1 MTMKW
6 FLNMKIS
13 TKLLLGFSIVLILAI
28 AVGIVGIM
36 NMQSITSNSD
46 IMYRNM
52 TVPIAEM
59 SQVAT
64 AFQRVRVNLRDIIA
78 ANDSAKIAD
87 YVDRIAQRRAEIDE
101 HATSFSKTISTQKV
115 QDAYDAF
122 LTTRADFVKY
132 MDQIVSLAQANRDEE
147 ANALL
152 ASDACYQSE
161 QAEQNAIL
169 NLAELKKENAEAK
182 SNENTDLSNSALIMM
197 LAVLLAAVLLAAVIA
212 IYISRMI
219 NSSMKRIT
227 QAAERIAA
235 GDLCS
240 DVSVNTKDEIGML
253 ALAFCKMS
261 ENLNEVMSGISAAS
275 EQVTSGASQLSD
287 SSMALSQGASEQASS
302 IEELTASLE
311 QISSQ
316 TKLNAQNAS
325 QANKLAG
332 AAQSNASQ
340 GNEQMK
346 DMLKAME
353 EINISSTNISKIIK
367 VIDDIAFQTNIL
379 ALNAAVEAARAGQ
392 HGKGFAVVAEEV
404 RNLAAK
410 SASAAKETTEMI
422 EGSIKKVEAGTKLA
436 THTAEALN
444 KIVDG
449 VAQAASLVNQIDVA
463 SNEQA
468 TGLAQIN
475 QAVMQVS
482 QVVQANSS
490 VSEQSAAA
498 SKELAGQAE
507 MMRESVKMFKLRGMR
522 GATAQAVSAK
532 ANAAPTVKAPRA
544 VEPPVRAMGKTSIA
558 LSDEEFGKY

>member
-1 MTMKW
+1 MNW
-6 FLNMKIS
+6 FNNMKMS
-13 TKLLLGFSIVLILAI
+13 GKLILGFGIVLII
-28 AVGIVGIM
+28 ALVVGALGYF
-36 NMQSITSNSD
+36 NLTSIAAND
-46 IMYRNM
+46 VVMYENL
-52 TVPIAEM
+52 TVPNGQLTQI
-59 SQVAT
+59 AT
-64 AFQRVRVNLRDIIA
+64 AFQRIRVNMRELILYNDPSEIA
-78 ANDSAKIAD
+78 AVEDQ
-87 YVDRIAQRRAEIDE
+87 VAQRRAEMDTYQEDFVERILSDDVRQE
-101 HATSFSKTISTQKV
+101 
-115 QDAYDAF
+115 YDAF
-122 LTTRADFVKY
+122 LKTREVFGGFY
-132 MDQIVSLAQANRDEE
+132 DQIRVLAEQNLDTE
-147 ANALL
+147 AFTLL
-152 ASDACYQSE
+152 ESDACNKAEMDEQDSILKLVTMIDADAAQKSE
-161 QAEQNAIL
+161 ENGALSQTAEITVLAALAVGIILAIL
-169 NLAELKKENAEAK
+169 I
-182 SNENTDLSNSALIMM
+182 AL
-197 LAVLLAAVLLAAVIA
+197 
-212 IYISRMI
+212 YISRLI
-219 NSSMKRIT
+219 SGSMKKVIV
-227 QAAERIAA
+227 AAEGIAD
-235 GDLCS
+235 GDLTM
-240 DVSVNTKDEIGML
+240 DVDLNTKDEIGDL
-253 ALAFCKMS
+253 AKAFRRMTG
-261 ENLNEVMSGISAAS
+261 NLNEVLSSISAAS
-275 EQVTSGASQLSD
+275 EQVSSGASQLSD
-287 SSMALSQGASEQASS
+287 SSVSLSQGASEQASS

-332 AAQSNASQ
+332 TAQSNAAQ

-353 EINISSTNISKIIK
+353 DINVSSANISKIIK

-507 MMRESVKMFKLRGMR
+507 MMRGSVSKFRLKKGSDAAMRPSVPVEARSEKPATPYHVESQPK
-522 GATAQAVSAK
+522 
-532 ANAAPTVKAPRA
+532 RA
-544 VEPPVRAMGKTSIA
+544 GGKPSIA

>member
-1 MTMKW
+1 MNW
-6 FLNMKIS
+6 FQNMKIS
-13 TKLLLGFSIVLILAI
+13 KKLILGFGIVLAVAI
-28 AVGIVGIM
+28 AVGTVGVL
-36 NMQSITSNSD
+36 NMQSIANNGQE
-46 IMYRNM
+46 MYEHM
-52 TVPIAEM
+52 TMPIAELT
-59 SQVAT
+59 QIAT
-64 AFQRVRVNLRDIIA
+64 AFQRIRVNLREMILLTDPNEISDTLA
-78 ANDSAKIAD
+78 RAEE
-87 YVDRIAQRRAEIDE
+87 RRAEMTEQQEAFAEKILSPE
-101 HATSFSKTISTQKV
+101 LQKV
-115 QDAYDAF
+115 YDEYLNARTVF
-122 LTTRADFVKY
+122 GGFYEKITEL
-132 MDQIVSLAQANRDEE
+132 SAQNRDAE
-147 ANALL
+147 ALELL
-152 ASDACYQSE
+152 LSDECYAAE
-161 QAEQNAIL
+161 QAEQSIIL
-169 NLAELKKENAEAK
+169 ELAAMKADDADKQADA
-182 SNENTDLSNSALIMM
+182 NSALAQTAEITVYAA
-197 LAVLLAAVLLAAVIA
+197 LAVGIILALLIA
-212 IYISRMI
+212 LYISRLI
-219 NSSMKRIT
+219 SGSMKKVIT
-227 QAAERIAA
+227 AAEAIAD
-235 GDLCS
+235 GDLS
-240 DVSVNTKDEIGML
+240 IDVDINTKDEIGDL
-253 ALAFCKMS
+253 AKAFKRMTG
-261 ENLNEVMSGISAAS
+261 NLNEVLSGINAAS
-275 EQVTSGASQLSD
+275 EQVSMGARELSD
-287 SSMALSQGASEQASS
+287 SSVSLSQGASEQASS

-332 AAQSNASQ
+332 AAQMNAAQ

-346 DMLKAME
+346 DMLKAMDD
-353 EINISSTNISKIIK
+353 INVSSANISKIIK

-436 THTAEALN
+436 THTAEALD

-507 MMRESVKMFKLRGMR
+507 MMRGSVSKFRLKKSADVSEKPGTPAESREENSVKPYRDVEFPK
-522 GATAQAVSAK
+522 QAASK
-532 ANAAPTVKAPRA
+532 K
-544 VEPPVRAMGKTSIA
+544 SIA